1 MRKGI
6 DDTVLLTEVEET
18 LKEIERQKAIL
29 RYRKEKNIELKAVN
43 REELIEALKSLQ
55 VEEQA
60 VIILFENHLLEI
72 SRWLWEEI
80 NSPRRTSA
88 VMGHRMDHFLNHIY
102 ISRKLGITSI
112 CFIQEGF
119 VSPSVGV
126 DMYVNYET
134 KEGIEGYLD
143 GGKLCFKDPEVDQL
157 WPKGVRFLLQASILA
172 HYHDIVISREKVVE
186 EITQEITEGR
196 EELKEEISL
205 ERKKREMKFRR
216 AHLRDLKDKL
226 ASPKQIALA
235 IESGKYSEQEVQ
247 RIIEN
252 GHITFVRE
260 FVADEQLPAVEPRRL
275 FQRIDAVRFL
285 NLYLAS
291 ARK

>member
-6 DDTVLLTEVEET
+6 NDTVLLAEVEET

-29 RYRKEKNIELKAVN
+29 RYRKEKNIELKAIN
-43 REELIEALKSLQ
+43 RDELIETLKSLQ
-55 VEEQA
+55 VEERA
-60 VIILFENHLLEI
+60 INILFENHLLEI

-80 NSPRRTSA
+80 DSSRKTLA
-88 VMGHRMDHFLNHIY
+88 IMGHRMDHFLNHIY

-119 VSPSVGV
+119 ISPSVGV
-126 DMYVNYET
+126 DMYVHYET
-134 KEGIEGYLD
+134 KEGIEGYVD
-143 GGKLCFKDPEVDQL
+143 GGKLYFKDPEVDQL
-157 WPKGVRFLLQASILA
+157 WPKGIRLLLQASILA
-172 HYHDIVISREKVVE
+172 HYHDIVISREKIVGEVA
-186 EITQEITEGR
+186 QEITEGM
-196 EELKEEISL
+196 EELKEKVSL
-205 ERKKREMKFRR
+205 EENKREIKFRR
-216 AHLRDLKDKL
+216 AHWRHLKDKL

-235 IESGKYSEQEVQ
+235 IETGSYSEQEIQ

-260 FVADEQLPAVEPRRL
+260 FIADEQLPAVEPRKL
-275 FQRIDAVRFL
+275 FQRIDAVKFL

-291 ARK
+291 TRK